1 MPDGDDAAALHHR
14 DPVGVA
20 HRREPMRDDQ
30 HGAPG
35 HQPLERELHHA
46 LALGVERARRLVE
59 QQDRAVGEDR
69 ARDREPLPL
78 PAGQPHAAL
87 AEIAVVALRQLAR

>member
-1 MPDGDDAAALHHR
+1 MISD
-14 DPVGVA
+14 
-20 HRREPMRDDQ
+20 
-30 HGAPG
+30 GAPR
-35 HQPLERELHHA
+35 HQPLERELHHP

-87 AEIAVVALRQLAR
+87 AEVAARSPRGSRSMNSAAYAASHAARTSASVASGRP